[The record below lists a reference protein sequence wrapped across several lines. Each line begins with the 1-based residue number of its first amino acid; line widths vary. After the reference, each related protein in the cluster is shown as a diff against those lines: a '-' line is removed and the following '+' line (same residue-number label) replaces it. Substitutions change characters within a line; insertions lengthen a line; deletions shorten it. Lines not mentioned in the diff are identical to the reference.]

1 MAPVM
6 QIDLREYLPLVAS
19 GKVREI
25 YELDQSTLL
34 FVATDRISGM
44 AHGSY
49 GHSRLTQLYHIFSLR
64 CGDEECTP
72 IVHLALALRY
82 GKMFEWHVDTS

>member
-6 QIDLREYLPLVAS
+6 QIDLKKYLPFVAS

-25 YELDQSTLL
+25 YEVDDSTLL

-44 AHGSY
+44 IPKIPPTGLMLICVQ
-49 GHSRLTQLYHIFSLR
+49 RT
-64 CGDEECTP
+64 T
-72 IVHLALALRY
+72 
-82 GKMFEWHVDTS
+82 W

>member
-6 QIDLREYLPLVAS
+6 QIDLKKYLPFVAS

-25 YELDQSTLL
+25 YEVDDSTLL

-44 AHGSY
+44 VPK
-49 GHSRLTQLYHIFSLR
+49 
-64 CGDEECTP
+64 TP
-72 IVHLALALRY
+72 PTGLMVICVQRTT
-82 GKMFEWHVDTS
+82 W

>member
-6 QIDLREYLPLVAS
+6 QIDLRQYLPLVAS

-44 AHGSY
+44 AHGLWLMA
-49 GHSRLTQLYHIFSLR
+49 HAATL
-64 CGDEECTP
+64 D
-72 IVHLALALRY
+72 
-82 GKMFEWHVDTS
+82 

>member
-6 QIDLREYLPLVAS
+6 RTDLQDYLPLVAS
-19 GKVREI
+19 GKVREL

-44 AHGSY
+44 
-49 GHSRLTQLYHIFSLR
+49 TQCHR
-64 CGDEECTP
+64 DQ
-72 IVHLALALRY
+72 IV
-82 GKMFEWHVDTS
+82 T